1 MDLDRVTEGERLKG
15 NIDFLV
21 GTPIALSIEGLG
33 EELTSSFVGFEE
45 DGYLLV
51 RGPKLGRMKRLLA
64 GKRASIRYIH
74 SGTFFGFDCQIIGHV
89 SKPVPLVVLTYPT
102 AVSRRG
108 LRARPR
114 TNCCLS
120 ASLSKGEDDY
130 HGLLINISASGCRFV
145 WRREENPDLPEISV
159 GDKVVAAFSLTA
171 ESGVLSVPSVV
182 RNTRPEEALGII
194 GLSFDRP
201 AAAGQLES
209 IESFVR
215 LALRHAVG
223 RMQELHRLA

>member
-1 MDLDRVTEGERLKG
+1 MDLDRDTEQEGLRG

-21 GTPIALSIEGLG
+21 GTPIALSLDGLG
-33 EELTSSFVGFEE
+33 EELTSCFVGFEE
-45 DGYLLV
+45 GSYVLV
-51 RGPKLGRMKRLLA
+51 SGPKLGLIKRFLA
-64 GKRASIRYIH
+64 GKRASVRFIH
-74 SGTFFGFDCQIIGHV
+74 SGTIYSFDCQVTGHV
-89 SKPVPLVVLTYPT
+89 SKPISLVVLTYPT

-108 LRARPR
+108 LRSRPR

-120 ASLSKGEDDY
+120 ASISKGEDDY

-145 WRREENPDLPEISV
+145 WRREENPGLPEIEV
-159 GDKVVAAFSLTA
+159 GDQVVAAFSLTT
-171 ESGVLSVPSVV
+171 GGGILSVPAVV
-182 RNTRPEEALGII
+182 RNTKPEEALGIV

-201 AAAGQLES
+201 AAGDQLEA

-223 RMQELHRLA
+223 RMQDLHRPA